1 LKKNKQHIKNDGGES
16 RIDGS
21 ALMRFYQTLVAAQFI
36 IING

>member
-21 ALMRFYQTLVAAQFI
+21 AMMRFYQVI
-36 IING
+36 IINGKHP